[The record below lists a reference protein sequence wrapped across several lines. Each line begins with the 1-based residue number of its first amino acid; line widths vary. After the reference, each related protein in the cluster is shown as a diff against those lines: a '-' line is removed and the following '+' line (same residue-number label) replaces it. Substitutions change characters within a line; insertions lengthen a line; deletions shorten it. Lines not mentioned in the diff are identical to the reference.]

1 MLRKFLAGAVVAATA
16 LTAGAVSAQD
26 MKELNFGIISTESSQ
41 NLKTVWQPFLA
52 DMEKT
57 LGLKVNAYFAPDY
70 AGIIEG
76 MRFKKVDVAWYG
88 NKSAMEAVDRA
99 NGEIFVQTVA
109 ADGSAGYYSMIIAH
123 KDVPV
128 NSLED
133 LVKDGKAY
141 TFGNGD
147 PNSTSGFLV
156 PSYYVFALNGIDA
169 KQHFKRMVSA
179 NHETNALAVA
189 NKQVDIATNNTESM
203 ERIKQNFPE
212 KYAQIKEIWRSP
224 LIPSDPIVWRADL
237 SPEMKGK
244 IKSFF
249 MDYGVKGANVTAEKK
264 VLADLSWA
272 PFRESSNDQLIPIR
286 QLELFRS
293 KTRIEN
299 DDKMAA
305 AEKQQKLAEINAK
318 LDELN
323 KKMKNN

>member
-1 MLRKFLAGAVVAATA
+1 MLRKMLAGAVVAMTA
-16 LTAGAVSAQD
+16 LTAGAQAAE

-41 NLKTVWQPFLA
+41 NLKTVWQPFLS
-52 DMEKT
+52 DMEKK
-57 LGLKVNAYFAPDY
+57 LGMKVNAYFAPDY

-109 ADGSAGYYSMIIAH
+109 ADGSAGYYSLLIAH

-128 NSLED
+128 ND
-133 LVKDGKAY
+133 LKAVVENGKDY

-169 KQHFKRMVSA
+169 KQHFKRMVTA

-189 NKQVDIATNNTESM
+189 NRQVDIATNNTESM
-203 ERIKQNFPE
+203 DRIKQNFPE

-237 SPEMKGK
+237 PAEAKSK
-244 IKSFF
+244 IKAFF
-249 MDYGVKGANVTAEKK
+249 MDYGVKGPNVEAEKK
-264 VLADLSWA
+264 VLAGLSWA

-305 AEKQQKLAEINAK
+305 AEKQQKLGEINAQ
-318 LDELN
+318 LDALN
-323 KKMKNN
+323 KKMKTN